1 MGRTVAHDLALAES
15 WGYPRRDAVR
25 IVARFALLRAE
36 EGMAHPVPYLR
47 DLHRLMIAT
56 A

>member
-1 MGRTVAHDLALAES
+1 VGRTVAHDVALAES

-25 IVARFALLRAE
+25 IVARYTLLRAE
-36 EGMAHPVPYLR
+36 EGVSHPVMYLR
-47 DLHRLMIAT
+47 DLHQLMIAT

>member
-1 MGRTVAHDLALAES
+1 MGRTLAHDVALAES

-25 IVARFALLRAE
+25 IVARYALLRAE
-36 EGMAHPVPYLR
+36 EGMSHPEAYLR
-47 DLHRLMIAT
+47 DLHQLMVAT

>member
-1 MGRTVAHDLALAES
+1 MGRTLAHDVALAES

-25 IVARFALLRAE
+25 IVARFALLQAE
-36 EGMAHPVPYLR
+36 DGVTHPEAYLR
-47 DLHRLMIAT
+47 DLHRLMVAT